1 MRPQPRLAI
10 ILAPLFALVAA
21 CDKSAPPAVE
31 AAPPSVASA
40 AATAPAAKTSET
52 RRPRAEP
59 EPAADPGLNGTEAA
73 PRPPAPAEAEVAPAA
88 DAAAPAQPEVTAP
101 AAQVPPETT
110 PAPADVTPA
119 FPALG
124 LAACDRYIRAAEGC
138 LGRVPDS
145 QRATQRAAFDKLVAS
160 WKRQLETQG
169 AAVEPA
175 LELGCKAA
183 FEQARE
189 SFGTLC
195 PDYVWR

>member
-1 MRPQPRLAI
+1 MRQQPRPSLL
-10 ILAPLFALVAA
+10 LAPLFALVTA
-21 CDKSAPPAVE
+21 CDKAAPPAPP
-31 AAPPSVASA
+31 APPVVAA
-40 AATAPAAKTSET
+40 AATPAASPVEDPAAS

-59 EPAADPGLNGTEAA
+59 EPAPDPGLKGTEAS
-73 PRPPAPAEAEVAPAA
+73 PEPSPAILADADVAPA
-88 DAAAPAQPEVTAP
+88 DAAAPAAAAPETPP
-101 AAQVPPETT
+101 AAEAAGGAEAV
-110 PAPADVTPA
+110 APPA
-119 FPALG
+119 FPTLG

-145 QRATQRAAFDKLVAS
+145 QRMTQRAAFEKLVAS
-160 WKRQLETQG
+160 WQRQLQTQG